1 LGNLC
6 VFAGALGS
14 GGGRRVQENGA
25 VIEILRNAFSYIFA
39 IGVLVSFHE
48 FGHFWMA
55 RRFGVKV
62 LRFSV
67 GFGKPIWS
75 RRARDGVEY
84 VIGSIPLG
92 GYVKLLD
99 EREGPVVAAD
109 LPRAFNRKPVAARIA
124 VFAAGP
130 AFNFVLAVVCYWA
143 MYVIG
148 IPGLK
153 PFLAEPPAGSAAAV
167 AGLHEGDRI
176 TALDDRAVQTWGELR
191 THLVQ
196 AVLGGEPLR
205 LAVSDRAGG
214 VRTVTLDSDKVH
226 VDPQLLFDDLGLFA
240 YQPPIP
246 PVLGEI
252 LPGHPAEEAGFRR
265 GDRIVAAGGARISS
279 FQEFQRAVS
288 AHPGE
293 VLKVTVERA
302 GAPVELAVIPVRER
316 QNGTSFVRIGARPA
330 AMADDA
336 ALWQD
341 LQAQQRFSAVAAV
354 PEALRQ
360 TWDMSTVVAEFLY
373 RMLLGEISIRNISG
387 PINTAETAG
396 YAVSIG
402 LSAFLGFVAFVS
414 LNLGIFNLL
423 PIPVLDGGQIFY
435 GLVEAAKGSPLSER
449 AQALGQQVG
458 MVLLVLLMGLAFY
471 NDLARHVG

>member
-1 LGNLC
+1 ML
-6 VFAGALGS
+6 
-14 GGGRRVQENGA
+14 
-25 VIEILRNAFSYIFA
+25 EILRNLFSYILA

-67 GFGKPIWS
+67 GFGNPIW
-75 RRARDGVEY
+75 RRRGRDGVEY
-84 VIGSIPLG
+84 LLGSIPLG

-99 EREGPVVAAD
+99 EREGPVAPAD

-130 AFNFVLAVVCYWA
+130 AFNFLLAVVCYWA

-148 IPGLK
+148 IPGVK
-153 PFLAEPPAGSAAAV
+153 PLLAEPPGGSAAAV
-167 AGLHEGDRI
+167 AGLHEGDLV
-176 TALDDRAVQTWGELR
+176 TALDDRAVQTWSDLR
-191 THLVQ
+191 TRLVK
-196 AVLGGEPLR
+196 ATLGGEPLR
-205 LAVSDRAGG
+205 LEVRDRAGKLRA
-214 VRTVTLDSDKVH
+214 VALDSARVS
-226 VDPQLLFDDLGLFA
+226 VDPQRLFDDLGLSM

-252 LPGHPAEEAGFRR
+252 LPGHPAEQAGFKP
-265 GDRIVAAGGARISS
+265 GDRLVAAGGAPIAS
-279 FQEFQRAVS
+279 FQEFQRVVS

-302 GAPVELAVIPVRER
+302 GARLDLSVIPVRVRED
-316 QNGTSFVRIGARPA
+316 GVGYVRIGARPA
-330 AMADDA
+330 AMADNA
-336 ALWQD
+336 ALWHD
-341 LQAQQRFSAVAAV
+341 LQAQQRFGAAAAV

-373 RMLLGEISIRNISG
+373 RMLLGEISIKNISG

-402 LSAFLGFVAFVS
+402 LSAFLGFIAFVS

-458 MVLLVLLMGLAFY
+458 VVLLVLLMGLAFY